1 MKKYFGTD
9 GIRGRYGKELTDEIA
24 YFTGNCIGK
33 MASGGLVVIG
43 RDTRLSGTA
52 IFVQIA
58 KGVLD
63 AGSQVIDLGVISTPA
78 VAYIT
83 SMIYAKFGIVISA
96 SHNPK
101 EYNGIKIFNH
111 EGRKLL
117 DSEEE
122 EIENFIDKK
131 GKFFNPD
138 RGLLFQNQDAIE
150 KYFHLVKKAAGNDL
164 SGLKVVL
171 DCANG
176 AVSLFAPRLFSELG
190 AEVVSYFDSG
200 DGAMINHNC
209 GALFPEVVA
218 SKVVENNADLGF
230 CFDGDADRIIAV
242 NKKGEIVD
250 GDSIIYI
257 ISKYLKEQGR
267 LNKDSAVGT
276 LHTNMG
282 VEKSLNKL
290 GIKLFRTDIGDHYV
304 MEKMV
309 NDDLLVGGEQSGHI
323 ILREFINT
331 GDGLLTAMYLAH
343 LVKITGK
350 MLDELDD
357 SEHFVQVNVN
367 VVTEHKKEIMNDE
380 GLLKLKKE
388 LEKKIEGKGR
398 ILLRASGTEP
408 KVRIMVEG
416 DSRELCDEVAG
427 ELQQKV
433 SKIIERIN

>member
-9 GIRGRYGKELTDEIA
+9 GIRGKYGKDLTDEIA

-33 MASGGLVVIG
+33 MANGGIVTIG

-52 IFVQIA
+52 LFVQIA

-78 VAYIT
+78 VAHIT
-83 SMIYAKFGIVISA
+83 SLIYAKFGIVISA

-101 EYNGIKIFNH
+101 EYNGIKIFNY

-117 DSEEE
+117 DSEEV
-122 EIENFIDKK
+122 EIENFIDKR
-131 GKFFNPD
+131 GKYLNPD
-138 RGLLFQNQDAIE
+138 RGLLFSNQDAVE
-150 KYFHLVKKAAGNDL
+150 KYFNLVKKAAGNDL
-164 SGLKVVL
+164 SGLKIVL

-176 AVSLFAPRLFSELG
+176 AVSLFAPRLFTELG

-200 DGAMINHNC
+200 DGAVINNNC

-218 SKVVENNADLGF
+218 DKVVENGADLGF
-230 CFDGDADRIIAV
+230 CFDGDADRVIAV
-242 NKKGEIVD
+242 DKTGKIIN

-257 ISKYLKEQGR
+257 ISKHLHELGK
-267 LNKDSAVGT
+267 LNKDACVGT

-282 VEKSLNKL
+282 VEKSLEKQ
-290 GIKLFRTDIGDHYV
+290 GIKLYRTDIGDHYV

-323 ILREFINT
+323 ILREYINT
-331 GDGLLTAMYLAH
+331 GDGLLTAMYLSR
-343 LVKITGK
+343 LVKESGK
-350 MLDELDD
+350 SLLELDD
-357 SEHFVQVNVN
+357 SEHFVQININ
-367 VVTEHKKEIMNDE
+367 IISEHKKEIMNDK
-380 GLLKLKKE
+380 GLLEYKKQLDKE
-388 LEKKIEGKGR
+388 IYGKGR

-416 DSRELCDEVAG
+416 ESRELCDDIAIR
-427 ELQQKV
+427 LQQKINKV
-433 SKIIERIN
+433 VERFN

>member
-9 GIRGRYGKELTDEIA
+9 GIRGKYGVDLTDEIA

-33 MASGGLVVIG
+33 MAKGGIVAIG

-52 IFVQIA
+52 LFVQIA

-63 AGSQVIDLGVISTPA
+63 SGSQVIDLGVISTPA
-78 VAYIT
+78 VAHIT
-83 SMIYAKFGIVISA
+83 SLIYAKFGIVISA

-117 DSEEE
+117 DSEEIA
-122 EIENFIDKK
+122 IEDFIDKK
-131 GKFFNPD
+131 GKFLNPD
-138 RGLLFQNQDAIE
+138 RGLLFTNQDAVE
-150 KYFHLVKKAAGNDL
+150 KYFNLVKKAAHNDL

-176 AVSLFAPRLFSELG
+176 AVSLFAPRLFTELG

-200 DGAMINHNC
+200 DGAFINHNC

-218 SKVVENNADLGF
+218 EKVVENDADLGF

-242 NKKGEIVD
+242 DKTGKIIN

-257 ISKYLKEQGR
+257 IAKHLHENGK
-267 LNKDSAVGT
+267 LNKDACVGT

-282 VEKSLNKL
+282 VEKSLEKL
-290 GIKLFRTDIGDHYV
+290 GIKLYRTDIGDHYV

-323 ILREFINT
+323 ILREYINT
-331 GDGLLTAMYLAH
+331 GDGLLTAMYLAR
-343 LVKITGK
+343 LCKESGK
-350 MLDELDD
+350 TLLELDD
-357 SEHFVQVNVN
+357 SEHFVQININ
-367 VVTEHKKEIMNDE
+367 IISEHKKEIMNNE
-380 GLLKLKKE
+380 SLLKFKAELDKE
-388 LEKKIEGKGR
+388 IEGKGR

-416 DSRELCDEVAG
+416 ESRELCDDIAIR
-427 ELQQKV
+427 LQQKINRIV
-433 SKIIERIN
+433 ERMN

>member
-24 YFTGNCIGK
+24 YYTGNCIGK
-33 MASGGLVVIG
+33 MADGGMVAIG

-52 IFVQIA
+52 LFVQIA

-83 SMIYAKFGIVISA
+83 SLICAKFGIVISA

-117 DSEEE
+117 DSEEV
-122 EIENFIDKK
+122 EIEDAIEKRAK
-131 GKFFNPD
+131 YLSSD
-138 RGLLFQNQDAIE
+138 RGLLFTNQDAIE
-150 KYFHLVKKAAGNDL
+150 KYFHLIKRTANNDL

-176 AVSLFAPRLFSELG
+176 AVSLFAPRLFAELG

-200 DGAMINHNC
+200 DGNAINSNC
-209 GALFPEVVA
+209 GALFPEVLA
-218 SKVVENNADLGF
+218 EKVLENNADLGF
-230 CFDGDADRIIAV
+230 CFDGDADRLMAV
-242 NKKGEIVD
+242 NHKGEIVN

-257 ISKYLKEQGR
+257 ISKYLKENNR
-267 LNKDSAVGT
+267 LNKDYAVGT

-282 VEKSLNKL
+282 VENSLNKL
-290 GIKLFRTDIGDHYV
+290 GISLYRTDIGDHYV

-309 NDDLLVGGEQSGHI
+309 NEDLLVGGEQSGHI
-323 ILREFINT
+323 ILREYINT
-331 GDGLLTAMYLAH
+331 GDGLLTAMYIAR
-343 LVKITGK
+343 LVKESGK
-350 MLDELDD
+350 SLAELDD
-357 SEHFVQVNVN
+357 SVHFVQVNIN
-367 VVTEHKKEIMNDE
+367 IVTEYKKEIMTNSE
-380 GLLKLKKE
+380 LLELKQK
-388 LEKKIEGKGR
+388 LEKDIEGKGR

-416 DSRELCDEVAG
+416 ESEELCDEVAG
-427 ELQQKV
+427 ELQQKI
-433 SKIIERIN
+433 SKIIERLS

>member
-9 GIRGRYGKELTDEIA
+9 GIRGKYGKDLTDEIA
-24 YFTGNCIGK
+24 YYTGNCIGK
-33 MASGGLVVIG
+33 MANGGMVVIG
-43 RDTRLSGTA
+43 RDTRLSGTPL
-52 IFVQIA
+52 FVQIA

-83 SMIYAKFGIVISA
+83 SLIYAKFGIVISA

-117 DSEEE
+117 DSEEA
-122 EIENFIDKK
+122 EIEEVIDKK
-131 GKFFNPD
+131 AKYLSAD
-138 RGLLFQNQDAIE
+138 RGLLFSNQDAVE
-150 KYFHLVKKAAGNDL
+150 KYFHLIKRVAGDL
-164 SGLKVVL
+164 KGLKIVL

-190 AEVVSYFDSG
+190 AEVVSYYDQG
-200 DGAMINHNC
+200 DGSIINQNC
-209 GALFPEVVA
+209 GALYPEVIA
-218 SKVVENNADLGF
+218 KKVVENNADLGF
-230 CFDGDADRIIAV
+230 CFDGDADRLIAV
-242 NKKGEIVD
+242 NNKGEIVD

-257 ISKYLKEQGR
+257 IAKHLNAQGR
-267 LNKDSAVGT
+267 LNKNSAVGT

-290 GIKLFRTDIGDHYV
+290 GINLFRTDIGDHYV

-309 NDDLLVGGEQSGHI
+309 ADDLLVGGEQSGHI

-331 GDGLLTAMYLAH
+331 GDGLLTAMYLAR
-343 LVKITGK
+343 LVKETGRN
-350 MLDELDD
+350 LSELDD
-357 SEHFVQVNVN
+357 SMHFTQVNIN
-367 VVTEHKKEIMNDE
+367 IVTEYKKQIMQDE
-380 GLLKLKKE
+380 NLNMLKDNLSKQ
-388 LEKKIEGKGR
+388 IEGKGR

-416 DSRELCDEVAG
+416 DSIDLCEKVAG
-427 ELQQKV
+427 ELQQHIN
-433 SKIIERIN
+433 KIIERLS

>member
-24 YFTGNCIGK
+24 YYTGNCIGK
-33 MASGGLVVIG
+33 MANGGLVAIG

-83 SMIYAKFGIVISA
+83 SLIYAKFGIVISA

-117 DSEEE
+117 DSEEV

-131 GKFFNPD
+131 GRFFNPD
-138 RGLLFQNQDAIE
+138 RGLLFQNQDAVE
-150 KYFHLVKKAAGNDL
+150 KYFHLVKRAAGGDL

-218 SKVVENNADLGF
+218 AKVVENNADLGF

-282 VEKSLNKL
+282 MEKSLNKL
-290 GIKLFRTDIGDHYV
+290 GIQLFRTDIGDHYV

-331 GDGLLTAMYLAH
+331 GDGLLTAMYLSH

-350 MLDELDD
+350 GLDELDD

-367 VVTEHKKEIMNDE
+367 VVTEYKKEIMNDE
-380 GLLKLKKE
+380 GLLKLKSD
-388 LEKKIEGKGR
+388 LEKKIKGKGR

-408 KVRIMVEG
+408 KIRIMVEG

-433 SKIIERIN
+433 SKIIERIS

>member
-250 GDSIIYI
+250 GDSIIYV

-350 MLDELDD
+350 TLDELDD
-357 SEHFVQVNVN
+357 SEHFTQVNVN

-380 GLLKLKKE
+380 GLLKLKKD

>member
-9 GIRGRYGKELTDEIA
+9 GIRGRYGKDLTDEIA

-33 MASGGLVVIG
+33 MANGGMVTIG

-52 IFVQIA
+52 LFVQIA

-63 AGSQVIDLGVISTPA
+63 AGSQVVDLGVISTPA
-78 VAYIT
+78 VAHIT
-83 SMIYAKFGIVISA
+83 ALIYAKFGIVISA

-117 DSEEE
+117 DSEEV
-122 EIENFIDKK
+122 EIENFIDNK
-131 GKFFNPD
+131 GKFLNPD
-138 RGLLFQNQDAIE
+138 RGLLFTNQDAIE
-150 KYFHLVKKAAGNDL
+150 KYFNLIRHAAGNDL
-164 SGLKVVL
+164 RGLKVVL

-176 AVSLFAPRLFSELG
+176 AVSMFAPRLFTELG

-200 DGAMINHNC
+200 DGAFINNNC
-209 GALFPEVVA
+209 GALFPEVIA
-218 SKVVENNADLGF
+218 QKVVENKADLGF
-230 CFDGDADRIIAV
+230 CFDGDADRLIAV
-242 NKKGEIVD
+242 DKTGKIIN

-257 ISKYLKEQGR
+257 ISKHLKEQGK
-267 LNKDSAVGT
+267 LNSNACVGT

-282 VEKSLNKL
+282 VEKSLSKL

-331 GDGLLTAMYLAH
+331 GDGLLTAMYLSR
-343 LVKITGK
+343 LVKESGK
-350 MLDELDD
+350 SLCELDD
-357 SEHFVQVNVN
+357 SECFNQVNVN
-367 VVTEHKKEIMNDE
+367 VITEFKKEVMKDE
-380 GLLKLKKE
+380 GLLALKDK
-388 LEKKIEGKGR
+388 LEKDIEGRGR

-416 DSRELCDEVAG
+416 ESDELCDEVAVQ
-427 ELQQKV
+427 LQQKIN
-433 SKIIERIN
+433 KIIERLS